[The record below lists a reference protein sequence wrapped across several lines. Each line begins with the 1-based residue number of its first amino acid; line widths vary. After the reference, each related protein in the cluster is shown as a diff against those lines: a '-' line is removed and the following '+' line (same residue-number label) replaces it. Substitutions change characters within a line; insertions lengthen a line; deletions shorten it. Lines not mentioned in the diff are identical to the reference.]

1 MSKRY
6 GNYRLD
12 DIHSMAVA
20 PTSKEESQD
29 YRNALGTGNYPL
41 SVTDCETVGLSGGCG
56 IECHVYLDGKCE
68 VHEEMIDSL
77 ETVEDKETYKELY
90 VDNQ

>member
-20 PTSKEESQD
+20 PTNKEESQD
-29 YRNALGTGNYPL
+29 YRNALATGNYPL

-56 IECHVYLDGKCE
+56 VECHVYLDGKCE
-68 VHEEMIDSL
+68 VADEMIPQL
-77 ETVEDKETYKELY
+77 ETKEDKELHVELY
-90 VDNQ
+90 GKLN